1 MKRIL
6 FVIDSLNCAGAEKS
20 LISLLNLIDYSK
32 YNVDLQLFGYGGV
45 LESLLPK
52 DVNLLSPLDYTKFSS
67 ENLKNLFTEIK
78 DVKTMRMLIA
88 RLKFS
93 TNIRIKKSDNIEKT
107 RIFWGFIGRFIEE
120 NSNYYDIAISYS
132 QGIPTFYVAEKIN
145 ANKKIAWVNTDY
157 RLNSKEK
164 TFQERYYNLY
174 KNIIIVSDSSKK
186 IFLETFPKYKEK
198 TKVIYDINNYDFIK
212 KMSLVNEEYI
222 EKLNQFKGIK
232 IITLARLT
240 EEKRLDRVLNAAK
253 RLKETNIDFKW
264 LILGEGKLENKLKL
278 EIKKKNLKENI
289 ILLGLKV
296 NPYPY
301 IKACDIYVQTSDL
314 EGFGLAIAEARM
326 LNKPVVTTRFDAV
339 FNQMIHEKNGLVVDM
354 NSDAVFNGIMRLIND
369 ESLRK
374 NIIKYLENEKKGNVE
389 EIDKFY
395 KLIES

>member
-1 MKRIL
+1 
-6 FVIDSLNCAGAEKS
+6 SLNCAGAEKS

-174 KNIIIVSDSSKK
+174 KNIIIVSDSSKE

-369 ESLRK
+369 ENLRK

>member
-93 TNIRIKKSDNIEKT
+93 TNIRIKKRDNIEKT
-107 RIFWGFIGRFIEE
+107 RIFWGLIGRFIEK
-120 NSNYYDIAISYS
+120 NSTYYDIAISYS

-164 TFQERYYNLY
+164 IFQERYYNLY
-174 KNIIIVSDSSKK
+174 KNIIIVSDSSKE

-253 RLKETNIDFKW
+253 RLKDTNIHFKW

-289 ILLGLKV
+289 ILLGLKI

-354 NSDAVFNGIMRLIND
+354 NSEAVFNGIMRLIND

>member
-93 TNIRIKKSDNIEKT
+93 TNIRIKKRDNIEKT
-107 RIFWGFIGRFIEE
+107 RIFWGLIGRFIEE

-174 KNIIIVSDSSKK
+174 KNIIIVSDSSKE
-186 IFLETFPKYKEK
+186 ILLETFPKYKEK

-339 FNQMIHEKNGLVVDM
+339 FNQMIHEKDGLVVDM
-354 NSDAVFNGIMRLIND
+354 NSEAVFNGIMRLIND

>member
-93 TNIRIKKSDNIEKT
+93 TNIRIKKRDNIEKT
-107 RIFWGFIGRFIEE
+107 RIFWGLIGRFIEK
-120 NSNYYDIAISYS
+120 NSTYYDIAISYS

-164 TFQERYYNLY
+164 IFQGRYYNLY
-174 KNIIIVSDSSKK
+174 KNIIIVSDSSKE

-253 RLKETNIDFKW
+253 RLKDTNIHFKW

-289 ILLGLKV
+289 ILLGLKI

-354 NSDAVFNGIMRLIND
+354 NSEAVFNGIMRLIND

>member
-45 LESLLPK
+45 LERLLPK

-93 TNIRIKKSDNIEKT
+93 TNIRIKKRDNIEKT
-107 RIFWGFIGRFIEE
+107 RIFWGLIGRFIEK
-120 NSNYYDIAISYS
+120 NSTYYDIAISYS

-164 TFQERYYNLY
+164 IFQERYYNLY
-174 KNIIIVSDSSKK
+174 KNIIIVSDSSKE

-253 RLKETNIDFKW
+253 RLKDTNIHFKW

-289 ILLGLKV
+289 ILLGLKI
-296 NPYPY
+296 NPYSY

-354 NSDAVFNGIMRLIND
+354 NSEAVFNGIMRLIND

>member
-93 TNIRIKKSDNIEKT
+93 TNIRIKKRDNIEKT
-107 RIFWGFIGRFIEE
+107 RIFWGLIGRFIEK
-120 NSNYYDIAISYS
+120 NSTYYDIAISYS

-164 TFQERYYNLY
+164 IFQERYYNLY
-174 KNIIIVSDSSKK
+174 KNIIIVSDSSKE

-253 RLKETNIDFKW
+253 RLKDTNIHFKW

-289 ILLGLKV
+289 ILLGLKI

>member
-78 DVKTMRMLIA
+78 DMKTMRMLIA

-93 TNIRIKKSDNIEKT
+93 TNIRIKKRDNIEKT
-107 RIFWGFIGRFIEE
+107 RIFWGLIGRFIEK
-120 NSNYYDIAISYS
+120 NSTYYDIAISYS

-164 TFQERYYNLY
+164 IFQERYYNLY
-174 KNIIIVSDSSKK
+174 KNIIIVSDSSKE

-253 RLKETNIDFKW
+253 RLKDTNIHFKW

-289 ILLGLKV
+289 ILLGLKI

-354 NSDAVFNGIMRLIND
+354 NSEAVFNGIMRLIND